1 MQRSIR
7 QDMFFGAKRDLFQK
21 AENLRLNLTNAEK
34 ILWERLNRNQL
45 GYRFK
50 SQHPID
56 IFIVDFYC
64 HKLGLVIEIDG
75 KIHLLQHE
83 YDSGRTSELEKYGLK
98 VIRFTNNEVIN
109 DIENVICKINQIIIS
124 NTNLHPL

>member
-1 MQRSIR
+1 
-7 QDMFFGAKRDLFQK
+7 MFFGAKRDLFQK